1 MTSQRAAS
9 KRNAAL
15 LIVAGWLGLYVAP
28 LDVIAAPPAPTRN
41 QILGSPAWRQAMEG
55 LDEWFS
61 VQAIYEKSEVP
72 RVRAWMA
79 GKIDK
84 MSAGQLQ
91 FFLQDMQ
98 QKLSIIN
105 SPAAY
110 KAQANVLY
118 NLNVASNAYA
128 AKLRMMLPNL
138 VTMTADQVQQTL
150 FDLQQQENDTRADEA
165 AFQQSNAQE
174 ISLIQAQ
181 NRQTAEA
188 NAAAE
193 AEMSSSGGNYGGG
206 LYTPQVSMPQYNPA
220 PIVTGFYGWPW

>member
-1 MTSQRAAS
+1 MTSQHAAS
-9 KRNAAL
+9 KRNAGL
-15 LIVAGWLGLYVAP
+15 LIIAGWLGLCVAP

-41 QILGSPAWRQAMEG
+41 QILASPSWRQATEG
-55 LDEWFS
+55 FDEWLS
-61 VQAIYEKSEVP
+61 VQVIYDKSEVP
-72 RVRAWMA
+72 RVQAWMK

-110 KAQANVLY
+110 KPQANLLY
-118 NLNVASNAYA
+118 NLNVASDAYA
-128 AKLRMMLPNL
+128 AKLRMTLPNL
-138 VTMTADQVQQTL
+138 VTMTADQVQQTV

-174 ISLIQAQ
+174 VAMIQAQ

-188 NAAAE
+188 NAAAD
-193 AEMSSSGGNYGGG
+193 AEMSSGGGNYGGG
-206 LYTPQVSMPQYNPA
+206 LYTPKVTQPQYNPA
-220 PIVTGFYGWPW
+220 PIVTGFIGWPW